1 MTDFLDFLNT
11 TDRATL
17 TKIPGIT
24 TTIAANIIKAR
35 PFDFVEDCAKV
46 QGVGKKLLGRMQ
58 SFFETELNDS
68 PNSALIPVEEEA
80 LPAVIERSQ
89 PAQEPVEERPSFLSR
104 LGQAFAAFLRA
115 LLRLILIILLIGAI
129 GAGLYYGLPYLNK
142 TFVAPVEQNTAHV
155 TELENKV
162 ASLQTQLDEINSR
175 VGSIETSIEAHT
187 ASIDKLQEMQTTL
200 DGELT
205 QKNDTV
211 LLKLN
216 HEVMMTRALDI
227 LGRARL
233 YLAQSNFGLAKEDVQ
248 SARDLLATL
257 QSETKDPTLTQVI
270 ARLDLA
276 LGNLPAFPVVA
287 SGDLEIAWQ
296 LLMSGE
302 SANSLTITPSP
313 AALPTFTLTPEAL
326 NLSST
331 PTPELPPIINST
343 ATP

>member
-1 MTDFLDFLNT
+1 MTNFLDFLNT

-68 PNSALIPVEEEA
+68 PNRALIPVEEDA
-80 LPAVIERSQ
+80 TPAVIEKSQ
-89 PAQEPVEERPSFLSR
+89 PAQEPVEEQPTFLSR
-104 LGQAFAAFLRA
+104 LGQAFVNFLRA
-115 LLRLILIILLIGAI
+115 LLRLILIVLLIGAI
-129 GAGLYYGLPYLNK
+129 GAGIYYGLPYINK

-155 TELENKV
+155 TELEGKV
-162 ASLQTQLDEINSR
+162 ATLQTQLDEMNGR
-175 VGSIETSIEAHT
+175 VGSIESSIEVHT
-187 ASIDKLQEMQTTL
+187 TSLDQLKEMQTTL
-200 DGELT
+200 EGELT

-216 HEVMMTRALDI
+216 HEIMMTRALDM

-248 SARDLLATL
+248 SARDLLVTIK
-257 QSETKDPTLTQVI
+257 SETKDPLLTQVI

-302 SANSLTITPSP
+302 PVNTITATPSP
-313 AALPTFTLTPEAL
+313 AAFSTFTLTPETL

-331 PTPELPPIINST
+331 PTAEPPINNST